1 MIYSNNPSI
10 IYKLLRTVCA
20 FEITRNML
28 YLQCCPTD
36 TRQREEVSLYG
47 NHHFFYCLL
56 HGKHSRLLCL
66 QMVRGRQVGQHQPS
80 GYLSAI
86 NKQEEAPSIR
96 TTEGFILF
104 VYMDSS
110 FLFAYWHYSICKMKV
125 QYAKKV
131 TDSQKW
137 ECALKSEITILE
149 IPNRGMTVINES
161 GLYSLIL
168 SSKLPSAKE
177 FKHWVTSEV

>member
-1 MIYSNNPSI
+1 MSHLFDCHFWVYVVIGEKRSVSFIKYLSGTGRMILGWYTRITPVLF
-10 IYKLLRTVCA
+10 YKLLRTVCA

-131 TDSQKW
+131 TDSQNGNV
-137 ECALKSEITILE
+137 L
-149 IPNRGMTVINES
+149 
-161 GLYSLIL
+161 
-168 SSKLPSAKE
+168 
-177 FKHWVTSEV
+177 